1 MIQDWLPVLAL
12 GALGLFWW
20 EGLKKREL
28 AVQAAR
34 QVCTRAG
41 VQLLDETVI
50 LKGMK
55 PRRDDNQR
63 LSLWREFRFEY
74 SDTGDNRLP
83 GTVVMLGNR
92 ILSVDLQ
99 AGVMPY

>member
-1 MIQDWLPVLAL
+1 MIQDWLPILVL

-34 QVCTRAG
+34 RICQREG
-41 VQLLDETVI
+41 VQLLDETVV
-50 LKGMK
+50 LKRLQ

-74 SDTGDNRLP
+74 SDNGDNRLP
-83 GTVVMLGNR
+83 GSVIMLGNS

-99 AGVMPY
+99 AGVMPP